1 MSALVQALGSAVP
14 EHVYKQAEIV
24 DDFFARR
31 DGWDPDYAELF
42 RASGVERR
50 AAVVDVHEFYA
61 TGRSTADRMEA
72 FAPAARRLGAE
83 IGRASCRERV

>member
-1 MSALVQALGSAVP
+1 VSARIQALGSAVP

-24 DDFFARR
+24 DEFFALRGDWR
-31 DGWDPDYAELF
+31 PAYTEVF

-61 TGRSTADRMEA
+61 KARTTADHM
-72 FAPAARRLGAE
+72 
-83 IGRASCRERV
+83 